1 MKLGAN
7 ARLIWLPMIGG
18 NKRSGRSGRDRLQNF
33 AVKASGGM
41 LALVFAAQLGACSSD
56 KSTVPLGSTA
66 SSSSLETKYD
76 RDGYGV
82 KKLEGMPYGSSFA
95 GAVVADEP
103 TAALVARDVL
113 ENGGNAADAAT
124 ALYFALSVTYPGAA
138 SLGGGGICLA
148 RDAKSGDVSSIAFP
162 ASASVGG
169 GSIGIPGNV
178 RGFAL
183 IQARYGNAKWSSL
196 VSPAERMAA
205 TGFRVSRATSG
216 QLSANA
222 LTIGSAPDL
231 NQTFTRADGLT
242 YQEGD
247 VQAQRKLA
255 AVLGAIRARGIAGF
269 YQGDVARTLVANAG
283 EKGGM
288 LTASDLSN
296 FRPTVEPAQSI
307 PFNELNIWLPASNT
321 DAGKFAGELWTKI
334 QGVSGAGALTD
345 AANQVAGISGND
357 DVDYGS
363 TSFVTVDGEGGAVAC
378 ALSMN
383 GAFGT
388 GRVGSDNG
396 VVFSATSQS
405 AVKGRASSYL
415 TPAIVARAKSKD
427 GLYGVVAG
435 AGAPKGGAAVESIIA
450 AALTGN
456 PEAAIAALNASP
468 ADARSPA
475 NAILCLEGLPK
486 GSCSLHATSKGDGV
500 GFGAVTKGN

>member
-1 MKLGAN
+1 M
-7 ARLIWLPMIGG
+7 R
-18 NKRSGRSGRDRLQNF
+18 NF
-33 AVKASGGM
+33 AVKASGGI
-41 LALVFAAQLGACSSD
+41 LALVLVAQLGACSSD
-56 KSTVPLGSTA
+56 EGSVPLGSTA
-66 SSSSLETKYD
+66 SGSSLETKYD
-76 RDGYGV
+76 RDSYGV
-82 KKLEGMPYGSSFA
+82 KKLAGMPYGSSFA

-113 ENGGNAADAAT
+113 ENGGNAADAAA

-148 RDAKSGDVSSIAFP
+148 RDAETGDVSSIAFP
-162 ASASVGG
+162 ASSPAGG

-178 RGFAL
+178 RGLAL
-183 IQARYGNAKWSSL
+183 IQARYGKAKWSSL

-222 LTIGSAPDL
+222 LMIGSSPDL
-231 NQTFTRADGLT
+231 KIFTRADGMT

-283 EKGGM
+283 QKGGM

-296 FRPTVEPAQSI
+296 YRPTVEPAQSI
-307 PFNELNIWLPASNT
+307 PADELNIWLPASNT
-321 DAGKFAGELWTKI
+321 DAGKFAGALWSKV
-334 QGVSGAGALTD
+334 QGVSGASALTD
-345 AANQVAGISGND
+345 AANQVAGVSGND
-357 DVDYGS
+357 DVNYGS
-363 TSFVTVDGEGGAVAC
+363 TSFVTVDGVGGAVAC

-396 VVFSATSQS
+396 VVFSATPQS
-405 AVKGRASSYL
+405 AVKGKASSYL
-415 TPAIVARAKSKD
+415 TPAIVSRAKSKE
-427 GLYGVVAG
+427 GLYGVASG
-435 AGAPKGGAAVESIIA
+435 AGAPKGGAAIESMIA
-450 AALTGN
+450 AALTGS
-456 PEAAIAALNASP
+456 PEAANAALNASP

-475 NAILCLEGLPK
+475 NAILCLEGLPM
-486 GSCSLHATSKGDGV
+486 GSCSLHATPKGDGV
-500 GFGAVTKGN
+500 GFSAVSTDK